1 MHGPIGKGE
10 QENEH
15 QGTPGCPLPGLVD
28 QVAKS
33 LSEFLLIRGD
43 ADEQPRR
50 DRSVPGFAHSRSSSL
65 KGIARIGRDSR
76 TGKLY
81 EKESR

>member
-1 MHGPIGKGE
+1 MHDPVEKGE
-10 QENEH
+10 KKNEG
-15 QGTPGCPLPGLVD
+15 QRTPGCPLTGLAD
-28 QVAKS
+28 QPPES
-33 LSEFLLIRGD
+33 LSEFLLVCGD

-76 TGKLY
+76 TGKQY